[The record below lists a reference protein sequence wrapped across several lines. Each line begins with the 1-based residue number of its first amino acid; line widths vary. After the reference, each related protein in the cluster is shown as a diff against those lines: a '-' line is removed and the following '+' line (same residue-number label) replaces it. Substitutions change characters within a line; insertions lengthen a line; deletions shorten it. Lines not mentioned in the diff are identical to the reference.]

1 VTTSLGAPLCELSRS
16 PAAARVGVLASA
28 SGLLLAHFEYRVE
41 LPLPDA
47 WTPNGR
53 EDLGDAPGWQAGVL
67 PESKYHSFR
76 HERRLGSFHPSHRSK
91 WTAHELCH
99 GLLGFAWR
107 PGAPPLFHALAARL
121 AEALPVTLW
130 YFLDEDGLAR
140 CPDHDGP
147 LFDAYCE
154 RCEAAHAGG
163 PGPRRPEWIERGQ
176 AFLTRELAAVRRS
189 AREGRMV
196 PNRYATLDLGS
207 DGLAY
212 AASHRARL
220 ESPEFE
226 RWVELFCPPGSGHHA
241 SLEALEARVIEVAAD
256 LMGQSHATSL
266 APLVAEGTAR
276 DLWIAQDIG
285 YRLLQIRAETDGDA
299 ADTLD
304 ELTVALAESPAQ
316 LEAHIAAY
324 AELADEYEMPP
335 AEEVFAVG
343 YPLPLGVGRSVR
355 QIAEGLETA
364 APNTFG
370 LLGDRATEVIEAF
383 MTADPL
389 VRRSVAQRFAGVLS
403 ELGARGDSLLADAAD
418 VARFEA
424 SLGGPPAPDLEAL
437 SLVENVEDA
446 RGLVSLSSAARL
458 LRFDWDVPGYIDG
471 LVTREDRRQ
480 PASLILVQNAER
492 EVVVIPLEEAEAAV
506 LDSAGASPFDAATL
520 ACSPDLIGLGVL
532 RSVRYPV

>member
-1 VTTSLGAPLCELSRS
+1 MTLALGAPPYELSRS
-16 PAAARVGVLASA
+16 PAAARVGALASA

-41 LPLPDA
+41 LPLPEA
-47 WTPNGR
+47 WIPNGR
-53 EDLGDAPGWQAGVL
+53 ADLGDPPGWQTGVL

-140 CPDHDGP
+140 CQDHDGP

-154 RCEAAHAGG
+154 RCEAVHAAGT
-163 PGPRRPEWIERGQ
+163 GPRRPEWIERGQ
-176 AFLTRELAAVRRS
+176 VFLARELDAVRRS
-189 AREGRMV
+189 AREGRMI

-220 ESPEFE
+220 DSPELE
-226 RWVELFCPPGSGHHA
+226 RWVELFCPPGSGHHL

-256 LMGQSHATSL
+256 LMGEGRAS
-266 APLVAEGTAR
+266 PLMPTVAEGTAR
-276 DLWIAQDIG
+276 DLWIAQDVG
-285 YRLLQIRAETDGDA
+285 YRLLQIRADTDGDA
-299 ADTLD
+299 ADALD
-304 ELTVALAESPAQ
+304 DLVEALAATPAE
-316 LEAHIAAY
+316 LEGHIDAY
-324 AELADEYEMPP
+324 AALADEYEMPP

-343 YPLPLGVGRSVR
+343 YPLPLGLGRSVR

-364 APNTFG
+364 APNTLG
-370 LLGDRATEVIEAF
+370 LLGERLDEVVGAF
-383 MTADPL
+383 VTADPV
-389 VRRSVAQRFAGVLS
+389 VRRPLAQRFARVLAD
-403 ELGARGDSLLADAAD
+403 LGARGDALLADAAD
-418 VARFEA
+418 LARFEA
-424 SLGGPPAPDLEAL
+424 ALGGPPAPDLEAL
-437 SLVENVEDA
+437 TLVETVDD
-446 RGLVSLSSAARL
+446 VSGAVVLSPAARL

-471 LVTREDRRQ
+471 LITRDDRRQ
-480 PASLILVQNAER
+480 PTSLLLAPNAER

-506 LDSAGASPFDAATL
+506 LDSAGSSPFDAAAL
-520 ACSPDLIGLGVL
+520 ACAPDLIGLGVL
-532 RSVRYPV
+532 RPIRYPV